1 MPEIN
6 IGKQIAY
13 LRKTKGITQEQ
24 LSLALNVSS
33 QAVSKWET
41 SLCCPD
47 ITLIP
52 DIAVFF
58 DVTADE
64 LLGVNLLR
72 NENFAQLAEH
82 LIEMSVISYKN
93 GLLALCDYSEK
104 AVRFPFLKTAVEI
117 AVTSDQDNETS
128 SMVLIAAAGDDRS
141 RKLIADCVNLIAK
154 GTHTAEIIKILE
166 NRLSCQENS
175 CLKEKRPDFFPTK
188 DDFFKSLAGR
198 KPLSENTALLEK
210 LLSFPDSISVKG
222 LFFPINN
229 ELFPALYGAS
239 ENVIKMIS
247 NALIDKSAIFH
258 LAWNFKLFPAPSEA
272 EIVDCQQKI
281 YRKIVNIISNDNK

>member
-1 MPEIN
+1 MAEIN
-6 IGKQIAY
+6 IGKQIAC

-24 LSLALNVSS
+24 LALALNVSS

-47 ITLIP
+47 IALLP

-82 LIEMSVISYKN
+82 LIEMSLISYKS
-93 GLLALCDYSEK
+93 GLLALCGYSEK
-104 AVRFPFLKTAVEI
+104 AVRFPFLKSAVEI
-117 AVTSDQDNETS
+117 AVISDQDDETA
-128 SMVLIAAAGDDRS
+128 SMVLTAAAGNDRS
-141 RKLIADCVNLIAK
+141 RKLISDCVTLIVK
-154 GTHTAEIIKILE
+154 GVHTTDIIRILE
-166 NRLSCQENS
+166 NRLSYQENI

-188 DDFFKSLAGR
+188 EDFFKSVAER
-198 KPLSENTALLEK
+198 KPLSKNTALLEK
-210 LLSFPDSISVKG
+210 LLPFADKISETR
-222 LFFPINN
+222 LFFRIND

-239 ENVIKMIS
+239 EEVIKIIS
-247 NALIDKSAIFH
+247 DALTDKSAIFH
-258 LAWNFKLFPAPSEA
+258 LAWNFKLFPPPSES
-272 EIVDCQQKI
+272 EIIDCQQKI
-281 YRKIVNIISNDNK
+281 YRKIVKIISKDNR